1 MKKIITLSGATFA
14 LLFAGN
20 AMAAQETT
28 TFSVGATI
36 ADSCSVSATALAFGT
51 IDPLDN
57 VTNNTDATTTIEV
70 TCANGTTYDVGL
82 DAGLATGATVTAR
95 AMTSGSDTLNYAL
108 YSDAGRSTNW
118 GDTVGTDTV
127 SDTGTGSAQTITVY
141 GRVPSGQETTPTGTY
156 ADTITVTVTY

>member
-1 MKKIITLSGATFA
+1 MKKSIVSASTTFA
-14 LLFAGN
+14 LLLAGS
-20 AMAAQETT
+20 ALAAESTT

-36 ADSCSVSATALAFGT
+36 ADSCAVSASNLAFGN

-57 VTNNTDATTTIEV
+57 ATNNTDATTTIEV

-82 DAGLATGATVTAR
+82 DAGLATDATVSTR
-95 AMTSGSDTLNYAL
+95 AMTSGADALNYSL

-118 GDTVGTDTV
+118 GNTVGTDTV

-141 GRVPSGQETTPTGTY
+141 GRVPSGQETVPTGTY